1 MDQVHEQKCA
11 ACGGPLRFDPETG
24 KLVCDYCG
32 TVYEIGQQEAPAA
45 EQTLEGYDFAQLSAH
60 AAAENA
66 EGLPIYNCVSCGAEV
81 IASAQE
87 MALTCPY
94 CGNNIVL
101 TEKAS
106 GNLRPDGVIPFKIT
120 AKVLP
125 QVMAAF
131 YKDKKLLPKNFFN
144 DSRMEKVTGVYVP
157 FWVFSGRLS
166 GKLQFKGEK
175 RSSHR
180 SGDYIITDTEHYL
193 VGRDVSMQFR
203 DLPVDASGRV
213 EDELMD
219 SLEPFGMEDVK
230 PFDMQYLAGFTADR
244 FDRARED
251 MAERARTRMNNSA
264 EALARSQVSRDY
276 SGVQPVGGKLRAEL
290 KARYLLFPVYLFT
303 LTHGKKQ
310 YSFAVNGQTGK
321 VVGSVPTDKKVSW
334 QYFLIRAG
342 ICLGAVLLLFFVRYM
357 LGR

>member
-1 MDQVHEQKCA
+1 VDQVHEQKCA

-32 TVYEIGQQEAPAA
+32 TVYEIGEQETPQP
-45 EQTLEGYDFAQLSAH
+45 EETLDGYDFAALSAH
-60 AAAENA
+60 AASENA

-81 IASAQE
+81 IASTQE

-101 TEKAS
+101 TEKVS

-125 QVMAAF
+125 QVLTEF

-166 GKLQFKGEK
+166 GRLQFKGDK
-175 RSSHR
+175 SSSHR

-193 VGRDVSMQFR
+193 VGRDVSMDFK

-230 PFDMQYLAGFTADR
+230 PFHAVSGGLYGGPFRQGQGGYGGAGPQPNEQFRHGAGPQPGVRGLQRRAARGRKAEGGPEGPLSPVPGLPVQAYPRETAIFLR
-244 FDRARED
+244 G
-251 MAERARTRMNNSA
+251 ERADGQDRRQ
-264 EALARSQVSRDY
+264 R
-276 SGVQPVGGKLRAEL
+276 
-290 KARYLLFPVYLFT
+290 
-303 LTHGKKQ
+303 THG
-310 YSFAVNGQTGK
+310 
-321 VVGSVPTDKKVSW
+321 
-334 QYFLIRAG
+334 
-342 ICLGAVLLLFFVRYM
+342 
-357 LGR
+357 